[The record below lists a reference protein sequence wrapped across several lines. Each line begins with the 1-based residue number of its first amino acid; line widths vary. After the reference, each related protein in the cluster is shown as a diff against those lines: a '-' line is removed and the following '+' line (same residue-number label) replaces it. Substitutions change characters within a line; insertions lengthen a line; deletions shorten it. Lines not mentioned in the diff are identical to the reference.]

1 MHGPAAAVRLL
12 CRCLA
17 VRACSRSYRDV
28 MSASSIG
35 AGRGGGYARYL
46 EGKTIAPEQG
56 DYYLTPDG
64 ALTEAPGRWLSDR
77 ETLAR
82 LGIDPDAPVSGAQF
96 ISLMEGR
103 DPGSG
108 AWLRPAG
115 ADGSRGGGI
124 DVTFSAPKS
133 VSVVW
138 ALGDPWQR
146 EQIEEAHAKAVERS
160 MEYLKERVPVVRR
173 RFSGQVA
180 EEQAKDVIAT
190 AYRHTSARG
199 VSGAEAPDPQLHT
212 HVVISGAVRED
223 DRIVAVASR
232 PVFRGLREVG
242 AFYRSALAEELAA
255 QGYPIEQGTGKD
267 GKYFE
272 IAGVPTELRNAF
284 SKRHREIAHA
294 AERFR
299 AKHGRAPERGEIR
312 DIALENRRA
321 KALTTRGDLQ
331 RAWTQ
336 TGERHGFGADEA
348 VHLVGAHQPASP
360 ERGIEQRIEATLTE
374 RTAIFD
380 AGLLRA
386 VALEQSAGELAPDE
400 AIALTQAMVGERR
413 IITSEGGRMTTL
425 TIRAQEQA
433 IERRADILS
442 EPAGRDVGEPARAA
456 ASREVAECIG
466 APLSPEQQ
474 NALRDLTGP
483 ERLAVLVG
491 PAGTGKGGV
500 IDAAAR
506 VEIAAGREV
515 LGIAVSG
522 STAERLGADSPAL
535 DGRTLTLDALVA
547 RADSRRV
554 EVDARTTVFLDE
566 AGMVDHERMDAI
578 TGLIERSGAKL
589 IAVGDG
595 KQLPSIGPGGMFD
608 RLALHAPTAELEEVR
623 RTSDPDERKAWAALR
638 AGEPERAMAHYQ
650 ARGQLFFTDTR
661 DQAGE
666 AAVQRW
672 AQLTETREI
681 RGVALIA
688 DASNIEI
695 DRLNARAQ
703 HLRAE
708 RGELG
713 RDEAPLPHQHYGLRE
728 GDLIAFTKQHRPVR
742 QPHVENGSR
751 GEVTRVHDDGL
762 TVVLDGSDRQ
772 VDLAGEDL
780 ASLRLGYAQHVYR
793 QQGATV
799 ERSVV
804 VTGGWQTSR
813 ESAYVQASRAR
824 DGTEWFLA
832 RDERGLEGQDA
843 GRVEKLA
850 AKMRVSRAH
859 TTSLEH
865 AELPDPEWGPGL
877 DRWIRP
883 SRDLLPGLA
892 RDLRRSSDPDRDV
905 GWTR

>member
-1 MHGPAAAVRLL
+1 
-12 CRCLA
+12 
-17 VRACSRSYRDV
+17 
-28 MSASSIG
+28 MSAASIS

-64 ALTEAPGRWLSDR
+64 ELTEAPGHWLSDP
-77 ETLAR
+77 ETLTR
-82 LGIDPDAPVSGAQF
+82 LGIDPDAPVDGAQF
-96 ISLMEGR
+96 IALMEGR
-103 DPGSG
+103 DPGTG

-115 ADGSRGGGI
+115 SDGSRGGGI

-146 EQIEEAHAKAVERS
+146 EQIEAAHAKAVERS
-160 MEYLKERVPVVRR
+160 MGYLKERVPVVRR
-173 RFSGQVA
+173 RYDGQVI

-190 AYRHTSARG
+190 AYRHTTARG

-223 DRIVAVASR
+223 DRTVAVASR

-242 AFYRSALAEELAA
+242 AFYRSALAQELGAE
-255 QGYPIEQGTGKD
+255 GYAIEQGTGRD

-272 IAGVPTELRNAF
+272 IAGVPAALRDAF
-284 SKRHREIAHA
+284 SSRHREIAQA

-321 KALTTRGDLQ
+321 KTSATRGDLQ
-331 RAWTQ
+331 RTWAR
-336 TGERHGFGADEA
+336 TGERYGFGADEA
-348 VHLVGAHQPASP
+348 VHLIGAPQSGPP
-360 ERGIEQRIEATLTE
+360 ERPLEDRIEAKLTE
-374 RTAIFD
+374 REAVFE
-380 AGLLRA
+380 AGMLRA
-386 VALEQSAGELAPDE
+386 VSLEQSAGELGPDE
-400 AIALTQAMVGERR
+400 AIAVTRQILAERR
-413 IITSEGGRMTTL
+413 ILTLEGGRMTTL
-425 TIRAQEQA
+425 AVRAREEA
-433 IERRADILS
+433 IERRAGVLA
-442 EPAGRDVGEPARAA
+442 EPASRDVGERARGEAN
-456 ASREVAECIG
+456 REVAERIA
-466 APLSPEQQ
+466 APLSREQEQ
-474 NALRDLTGP
+474 ALLAVTGP

-491 PAGTGKGGV
+491 PAGTGKGVV

-506 VEIAAGREV
+506 AEQAVGREV
-515 LGIAVSG
+515 VGIAVSG

-535 DGRTLTLDALVA
+535 DGHTLTLDALTA
-547 RADSRRV
+547 RADTGRLQIGA
-554 EVDARTTVFLDE
+554 DTTVILDE
-566 AGMVDHERMDAI
+566 AGIVDHKRMDAL
-578 TGLIERSGAKL
+578 TDLIERSGAKL

-608 RLALHAPTAELEEVR
+608 RLSLHAPIAELGEVR
-623 RTSDPDERKAWAALR
+623 RTNDPDERKAWAALR

-650 ARGQLFFTDTR
+650 SRGQLFFTDTR

-666 AAVQRW
+666 AAVKRW
-672 AQLTETREI
+672 AELIETREI
-681 RGVALIA
+681 RDVALIA
-688 DASNIEI
+688 DASNVEI

-713 RDEAPLPHQHYGLRE
+713 AGEVLLPNQHYGLRE
-728 GDLIAFTKQHRPVR
+728 GDLIAFTVQHRAPG
-742 QPHVENGSR
+742 QPRVENGSR
-751 GEVTRVHDDGL
+751 GEVTRVGVQSL
-762 TVVLDGSDRQ
+762 TVTLDGSERQ

-780 ASLRLGYAQHVYR
+780 GALRLGYAQHVYR

-804 VTGGWQTSR
+804 VTGGWQTSK

-824 DGTEWFLA
+824 EGTEWFLA
-832 RDERGLEGQDA
+832 RDELGLEGQDER
-843 GRVEKLA
+843 RVSKLA
-850 AKMRVSRAH
+850 EKMRGSRAH
-859 TTSLEH
+859 TPSLEH
-865 AELPDPEWGPGL
+865 AELANPQWGPGYEHQL
-877 DRWIRP
+877 AP
-883 SRDLLPGLA
+883 SRNPLPGVA
-892 RDLRRSSDPDRDV
+892 RTIHRVVQPDRTPDR
-905 GWTR
+905 GR